1 MEAGRRTPNAASIV
15 PAAVSGDDALAVA
28 RRCVEE
34 GGRIALDMFR
44 KPQDI
49 AIKGRGNI
57 VTEADLA
64 VEDHVARILARE
76 FPDHALFSEESHPA
90 GTDVAEGWTWVLDP
104 LDGTRNYASGIPFF
118 CVNLALCYIGEPV
131 LAVTYDPNHNEMFH
145 ALKGQGARLNGQP
158 VRTSEKAALQ
168 ASVLGIDMGYDDVRA
183 GYMLELARALWPGMQ
198 SVRIPGSAALGMA
211 YAACGRY
218 DLFVHNN
225 VFPWDIAAGILLV
238 REAGGIITDRDGGP
252 VSIFSEG
259 IIAGGSRVHSDFL
272 RRTSGRPWRQSG
284 EEGGRT

>member
-1 MEAGRRTPNAASIV
+1 M
-15 PAAVSGDDALAVA
+15 
-28 RRCVEE
+28 EE

-44 KPQDI
+44 KPQQI
-49 AIKGRGNI
+49 GVKGRGNV

-64 VEDHVARILARE
+64 VEAHVARILAHE
-76 FPDHALFSEESHPA
+76 FPGHSLFSEESHPA

-118 CVNLALCYIGEPV
+118 CVNLALCYGGEPV
-131 LAVTYDPNHNEMFH
+131 LGMTYDPNHGELFH
-145 ALKGQGARLNGQP
+145 AVKGQGAWLNGEP
-158 VRTSEKAALQ
+158 SRASDKPALR

-183 GYMLELARALWPGMQ
+183 GYMLDIVRALWPGMQ

-225 VFPWDIAAGILLV
+225 VFPWDIAAGILLA
-238 REAGGIITDRDGGP
+238 REAGDTITDRDGGP
-252 VSIFSEG
+252 ASIFSEG
-259 IIAGGSRVHSDFL
+259 IIAGGSQVHSDFL
-272 RRTSGRPWRQSG
+272 RLTAGKPWRQSG